1 MRWVS
6 IPLPVWVNKPIMAVM
21 EQFIREIEAYAQAAQ
36 RKPQAVLRAAV
47 GASWKSWDSWL
58 SRRSSP
64 TMAVADRIRDYMRA
78 NPPQRAGSERDA
90 A

>member
-6 IPLPVWVNKPIMAVM
+6 IPLLEWVNKPIMAAM
-21 EQFIREIEAYAQAAQ
+21 EQFIREIEAYTQAAQ

-47 GASWKSWDSWL
+47 GASWKTWDAWL
-58 SRRSSP
+58 ARRSSP

-78 NPPQRAGSERDA
+78 NPPQRAASEQDA